1 MLDLNQELK
10 NAMKLKDS
18 VRLEVIRSIKSEFS
32 KREHNGEEMT
42 EQHQMEILSKM
53 VSQREDSIRQFKQA
67 NRNDLVEK
75 ETTELTILKE
85 FAPKEI
91 SEEEVKIITEEV
103 IAEYL
108 THKNN
113 EYKLSMKDMKP
124 ILSKVKEIH
133 PSANASI
140 VSTVLKN
147 QIV

>member
-1 MLDLNQELK
+1 MIDLNQELK

-42 EQHQMEILSKM
+42 EQHKMEILSKM
-53 VSQREDSIRQFKQA
+53 VSQREDSIKQFKEA
-67 NRNDLVEK
+67 NRHDLVEK
-75 ETTELTILKE
+75 ETNELNILKE

-91 SEEEVKIITEEV
+91 SEDEIKTITEQV

-108 THKNN
+108 THKDID
-113 EYKLSMKDMKP
+113 YKLSMKDMKP

-133 PSANASI
+133 PAANASV
-140 VSTVLKN
+140 VSVVLKN